1 MTRIGTPNLI
11 GVDNGAH
18 DSGRNDLGTI
28 ALAAL
33 IILCFIS
40 WLAIEIPKG
49 ILTDTDELLTA
60 ERSREMLL
68 TTPWVV
74 HFNFQKSFAKPPL
87 QYWLTTLTLPRFE
100 NRTLAVRIWPLI
112 YAVLSAITL
121 ACLVRVIA
129 PDRPWLVPLTIAIL
143 VCCPLFSSEAGRA
156 LLDIGLAFFTTLA
169 ILFAQL
175 ARKHPAWWIGVAVA
189 CWLGSLQKIPL
200 IFILWLV
207 ILVVRVSSSVE
218 RQRLFS
224 GWLVASIVFAVAATA
239 VWPLIQ
245 VAKYGMP
252 VKSVFHKEVV
262 VALGPEH
269 LGARPYF
276 EVPFRLSTTAWIGGG
291 LLAFIA
297 PFVVLLWKKQRFSA
311 ATKELAILCVTL
323 IALAVVFNFRSVR
336 YMVPIVPSLCLL
348 LAVVFHRF
356 LEQRSPGRI
365 VAAVLL
371 ALMLIAGLTQAEI
384 QFYLR
389 QRNAAAKMVHG
400 EIKVRVPEKNIA
412 DGKRVAEE
420 LGALRREG
428 TKIVLVKPVHPVGD
442 LRYDS
447 FFLFHGNLRFPVAK
461 LTVDELRG
469 APPPPLVLGVCV
481 APDLPVVQEI
491 YGNVQTQ
498 FARAQF
504 VLWRV
509 DAK

>member
-1 MTRIGTPNLI
+1 MPSANI
-11 GVDNGAH
+11 A
-18 DSGRNDLGTI
+18 DSMPTAGKQRENAII
-28 ALAAL
+28 AAAL
-33 IILCFIS
+33 IIFCFIS

-87 QYWLTTLTLPRFE
+87 QYWLTLTLPRFE

-112 YAVLSAITL
+112 YAVLSAITF
-121 ACLVRVIA
+121 ACLVHVIA

-156 LLDIGLAFFTTLA
+156 LLDIGLAFFTTLV

-175 ARKHPAWWIGVAVA
+175 ARKHPAWWIG
-189 CWLGSLQKIPL
+189 
-200 IFILWLV
+200 
-207 ILVVRVSSSVE
+207 
-218 RQRLFS
+218 
-224 GWLVASIVFAVAATA
+224 
-239 VWPLIQ
+239 
-245 VAKYGMP
+245 
-252 VKSVFHKEVV
+252 
-262 VALGPEH
+262 
-269 LGARPYF
+269 
-276 EVPFRLSTTAWIGGG
+276 
-291 LLAFIA
+291 
-297 PFVVLLWKKQRFSA
+297 
-311 ATKELAILCVTL
+311 
-323 IALAVVFNFRSVR
+323 
-336 YMVPIVPSLCLL
+336 
-348 LAVVFHRF
+348 
-356 LEQRSPGRI
+356 
-365 VAAVLL
+365 
-371 ALMLIAGLTQAEI
+371 LTQTEM

-389 QRNAAAKMVHG
+389 QRNAAAKMVKG
-400 EIKVRVPEKNIA
+400 KTKVRVPEKNIA

-420 LGALRREG
+420 LGALQSEG
-428 TKIVLVKPVHPVGD
+428 TKIVLIKPVHPVGD

-447 FFLFHGNLRFPVAK
+447 FFLFHGNLRFPVGK

-469 APPPPLVLGVCV
+469 APPPPPVLGVCV

>member
-74 HFNFQKSFAKPPL
+74 HFNFPKSFAKPPL

-269 LGARPYF
+269 LGARLYF

-384 QFYLR
+384 QF
-389 QRNAAAKMVHG
+389 
-400 EIKVRVPEKNIA
+400 
-412 DGKRVAEE
+412 
-420 LGALRREG
+420 
-428 TKIVLVKPVHPVGD
+428 
-442 LRYDS
+442 
-447 FFLFHGNLRFPVAK
+447 
-461 LTVDELRG
+461 
-469 APPPPLVLGVCV
+469 
-481 APDLPVVQEI
+481 I
-491 YGNVQTQ
+491 YGKGTP
-498 FARAQF
+498 RPR
-504 VLWRV
+504 WHTG
-509 DAK
+509 K